1 MLVSEWMNGG
11 SEGKKR
17 EGGRGGRDG
26 PVDLLVLKAPNG
38 AEAVVGE
45 ESARHPVG
53 GFDALD
59 VVGWCVY
66 CRRGC
71 VCVCE

>member
-1 MLVSEWMNGG
+1 MGIV
-11 SEGKKR
+11 
-17 EGGRGGRDG
+17 GGRRGREEGEGRDG
-26 PVDLLVLKAPNG
+26 PVYLVVLKAPDG